1 MATFPTLTP
10 ATRTFTPGSYPHTSF
25 QTLSGLQ
32 RRVLHTNA
40 MVDSTLRCTFIA
52 LSEADM
58 LSVISHYQGQIGV
71 FNPFDIPS
79 TILQGFT
86 LADFQLTGYL
96 WRYSQPPQITDR
108 CGPYFDVSITLET
121 VPPEAMTAAGGTLTL
136 TMLLATGAVTASS
149 NAPGATLTMT
159 LTIDGGL
166 ADAPGAALTLT
177 QTLAPGAATSS

>member
-1 MATFPTLTP
+1 MATFPSLTP
-10 ATRTFTPGSYPHTSF
+10 ASRTFTPGSYPHTPF

-32 RRVLHTNA
+32 RRVLHTDA
-40 MVDSTLRCTFIA
+40 MVSSTLSCGFIA

-58 LSVISHYQGQIGV
+58 LLVISHYQGQFGA
-71 FNPFDIPS
+71 FTPFDIPS

-86 LADFQLTGYL
+86 LADFQLSGYL

-108 CGPYFDVSITLET
+108 CGPTFDVSITLET
-121 VPPEAMTAAGGTLTL
+121 VPPESMTAAGATLTL
-136 TMLLATGAVTASS
+136 SLLLSPGAVTASS
-149 NAPGATLTMT
+149 SAPGASLTMT
-159 LTIDGGL
+159 LSIDGGL